1 MRFSAQHQP
10 CGSVRSD
17 GCLSK
22 YCQVIG
28 LLADTEID
36 FLFFSLLILLF
47 FHWKNLKKKKKKQVV
62 TVKLAFVTSV
72 LTCFFMIV
80 TEGSSEEE
88 TSAISFTLVP
98 AYCMST
104 LLLSPH
110 LWTPWRIWL
119 FTPENNNSNKNCSF
133 MQWWVFWQANK
144 AETKDD
150 CSEHCD
156 DGLKKLC
163 SVDSII
169 HIL

>member
-28 LLADTEID
+28 LLADTEMD

-47 FHWKNLKKKKKKQVV
+47 FHWKNFKKKKKKKQVV

-72 LTCFFMIV
+72 LTCFFYDV

-104 LLLSPH
+104 LLPLSSPLTDLIVYTRKQQQQQKLFLYAVMGVLAGEQGWNQRWLQRT
-110 LWTPWRIWL
+110 LWWWIR
-119 FTPENNNSNKNCSF
+119 KNCA
-133 MQWWVFWQANK
+133 V
-144 AETKDD
+144 
-150 CSEHCD
+150 
-156 DGLKKLC
+156 
-163 SVDSII
+163 
-169 HIL
+169 